1 MFDDRL
7 ATVLRMTA
15 LGQAGYRTQFRQLLD
30 LLGTLRDDKAASAP
44 HEDGFARL
52 AELRQLIAPDEQA
65 RILRESGL
73 RLRNPRLVA
82 VLTEGEPRVGAAA
95 MATARLTEDQWL
107 ALIPEL
113 PVGCRGFLRHRRDLP
128 ARANVLLARLGIG
141 DLVLS
146 DAAHET
152 RAVAPEQEPDVPA
165 PLPADE
171 DDEESEPETETEAPA
186 VPLPP
191 VAPTAIE
198 PLLVTEPEPEP
209 TPEPAPPAAEP
220 RAIGEIIERI
230 ETYRSA
236 RRTPVLAP
244 RLPLGDASASEQS
257 TSIMAFD
264 AVTDAEGRVLAASDP
279 VMSEVLGMLLT
290 GAHPGPLVTFGDG
303 LTPAFRLH
311 QPVHA
316 GRIALKGRGRLAG
329 DWLIEASPIF
339 ERPRGNFAGYRCRLR
354 RPPRPSAAETQTP
367 KHAAADRMRQILH
380 ELRTPV
386 GAIQGFAEVIQ
397 QQMFGPAPHE
407 YRAHAAAITVDAAR
421 LLAGFDELER
431 LARLQTGAAK
441 LESGESDLAEVFGET
456 LRRLRPVLEPRDA
469 AIELETTGGPF
480 PLAIARTETRL
491 LSWRLLATMAGALAP
506 SETLTLRLEQ
516 RGKSAY
522 LTGDLPQ
529 SLRDLDAFAEKRRGA
544 LSSGVF
550 GPRFALDLAAAE
562 ASAAGG
568 ALSFADERLDLH
580 LPLTGGG
587 LLTPGAQANST
598 RKATGA

>member
-7 ATVLRMTA
+7 ATVLRMAA
-15 LGQAGYRTQFRQLLD
+15 LGQAGQLTQFRQLLD
-30 LLGTLRDDKAASAP
+30 LLGTLRDDQAASP
-44 HEDGFARL
+44 VVERGFARL
-52 AELRQLIAPDEQA
+52 TELRQHIAPEEQA

-82 VLTEGEPRVGAAA
+82 VLAEGEPRIAAAA
-95 MATARLTEDQWL
+95 MATARLTEAQWRT
-107 ALIPEL
+107 LIPQL

-128 ARANVLLARLGIG
+128 ASATTLLARLGIG

-146 DAAHET
+146 DAARET
-152 RAVAPEQEPDVPA
+152 RAEAISQDPPAPA
-165 PLPADE
+165 PLPKE
-171 DDEESEPETETEAPA
+171 DAKCEQKPETPA

-191 VAPTAIE
+191 AAPAALEPLITAEPEAPDEPKAPVEPTAS
-198 PLLVTEPEPEP
+198 
-209 TPEPAPPAAEP
+209 AAEP

-230 ETYRSA
+230 EIYRSA

-244 RLPLGDASASEQS
+244 RLPLGDAPASEQS
-257 TSIMAFD
+257 TSVMAFD

-279 VMSEVLGMLLT
+279 VISEVLGMLLT
-290 GAHPGPLVTFGDG
+290 GAHPGPLVSFGEDIA
-303 LTPAFRLH
+303 PAFRLH
-311 QPVHA
+311 QPVRA

-354 RPPRPSAAETQTP
+354 RPPRPSAAERQVP
-367 KHAAADRMRQILH
+367 ENAGADRMRQILH

-421 LLAGFDELER
+421 LLAGFDELDR

-441 LESGESDLAEVFGET
+441 LESGESDLAEVFSET

-469 AIELETTGGPF
+469 AIELETIGGPF

-506 SETLTLRLEQ
+506 SETLTLKLEQ

-522 LTGDLPQ
+522 LSCHLPQ
-529 SLRDLDAFAEKRRGA
+529 SLHDLDAFDEKRRGA

-562 ASAAGG
+562 AHAAGG
-568 ALSFADERLDLH
+568 KLTFAEKRVSLH

-587 LLTPGAQANST
+587 LLTPASQAHST
-598 RKATGA
+598 A

>member
-15 LGQAGYRTQFRQLLD
+15 LGQAGHHTQFRQLLD
-30 LLGTLRDDKAASAP
+30 LLGTLRDDKAAIAP
-44 HEDGFARL
+44 HEAGFARL
-52 AELRQLIAPDEQA
+52 AELRQLIAPEEQA
-65 RILRESGL
+65 QILRESGL

-82 VLTEGEPRVGAAA
+82 VLAEGEPRIGAAA

-128 ARANVLLARLGIG
+128 ARANGLLARLGIG

-152 RAVAPEQEPDVPA
+152 RGVTLDQVPAAPA
-165 PLPADE
+165 PLSEDE
-171 DDEESEPETETEAPA
+171 EHEESEPENEAETPA

-198 PLLVTEPEPEP
+198 PLLVTEPEP

-244 RLPLGDASASEQS
+244 RLPLGDATASEQS
-257 TSIMAFD
+257 TSVMAFD

-354 RPPRPSAAETQTP
+354 RPPRPSAAETQSP
-367 KHAAADRMRQILH
+367 KHTAADRMRQILH

-421 LLAGFDELER
+421 LLAGFDELDR

-469 AIELETTGGPF
+469 VIELETTGGPF
-480 PLAIARTETRL
+480 PLAIARNEMRL
-491 LSWRLLATMAGALAP
+491 LAWRLLATLAGALAP
-506 SETLTLRLEQ
+506 SETLSLRLEQ

-522 LTGDLPQ
+522 LTCDLPQ
-529 SLRDLDAFAEKRRGA
+529 SLRDLDAFDEKRRGA

-568 ALSFADERLDLH
+568 TLSFADERLDLH

-598 RKATGA
+598 RKVTGA